1 MKPIALASIVL
12 IATACNRT
20 EARKSAIPGNPE
32 RGRQLIAQY
41 GCNVCHAVPGVD
53 GPQGSL
59 GPALNGVMARPT
71 LSNGTVQNTP
81 ENLVKFIRNP
91 AALNPS
97 TSMPGLMMPPPDA
110 QDIAAYLATLQ

>member
-1 MKPIALASIVL
+1 MKRIALSALLL
-12 IATACNRT
+12 IAVACNRT
-20 EARKSAIPGNPE
+20 EEPQSTVPGNPE

-41 GCNVCHAVPGVD
+41 GCNACHAVPGVE
-53 GPQGSL
+53 GPQGAL

-81 ENLVKFIRNP
+81 ENLVTFIQNP

-97 TSMPGLMMPPPDA
+97 SSMPGLMMPAPDA
-110 QDIAAYLATLQ
+110 QDMAAYLATLD